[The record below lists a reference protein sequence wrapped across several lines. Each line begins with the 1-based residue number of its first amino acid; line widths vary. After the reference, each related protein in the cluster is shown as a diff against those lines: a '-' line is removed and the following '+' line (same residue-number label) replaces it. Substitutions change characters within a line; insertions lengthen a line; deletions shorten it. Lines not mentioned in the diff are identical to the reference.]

1 MTECAIVESAMI
13 FEPCG
18 VRGVLVKVL
27 RRYRVVLPVNH
38 PTQPGKE
45 ALGLVGAVLAIAVC
59 DAVIDAANLPT
70 SVQRIPV

>member
-1 MTECAIVESAMI
+1 MAESAIVQSPMI
-13 FEPCG
+13 FKPRS

-59 DAVIDAANLPT
+59 DAVIG
-70 SVQRIPV
+70 